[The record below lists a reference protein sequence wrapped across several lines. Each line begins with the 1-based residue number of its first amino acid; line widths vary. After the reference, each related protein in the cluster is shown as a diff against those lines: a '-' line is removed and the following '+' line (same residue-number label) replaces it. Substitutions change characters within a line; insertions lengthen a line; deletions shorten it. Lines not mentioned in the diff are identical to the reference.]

1 MENICFPLAVDIL
14 WFNYL
19 PDLSLRTLHRIYHRR
34 TGRESWMNYAQG
46 DIISLLAAVFISH
59 SALAGLPLA
68 RCKIN
73 IRYQFVRPVHVTNNA
88 NWFTVC
94 VPHKTPSK
102 SPAGLA
108 GVYFR
113 LKCRCIS
120 GCATSI
126 GRTFTGHSPCRA
138 VIYRKDRTA
147 EIQFMRANKSSSWQ
161 KHSYKSKRAKWTG
174 NIFSKMI
181 S

>member
-68 RCKIN
+68 MCKTN

-102 SPAGLA
+102 KPGRLSRRLLSAQMQ
-108 GVYFR
+108 VHFR
-113 LKCRCIS
+113 MCHLHRQDIH
-120 GCATSI
+120 
-126 GRTFTGHSPCRA
+126 RTFSLPSGNLPKGPNGRNS
-138 VIYRKDRTA
+138 IYASEQILELA
-147 EIQFMRANKSSSWQ
+147 EALVQ
-161 KHSYKSKRAKWTG
+161 K
-174 NIFSKMI
+174 
-181 S
+181 